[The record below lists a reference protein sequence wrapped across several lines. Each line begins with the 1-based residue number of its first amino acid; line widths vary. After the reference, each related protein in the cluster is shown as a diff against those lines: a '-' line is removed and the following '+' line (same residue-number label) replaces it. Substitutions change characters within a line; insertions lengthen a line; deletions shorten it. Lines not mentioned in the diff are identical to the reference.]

1 MKPSDV
7 QRTIEN
13 LENAL
18 SKHPDK
24 GYEIGTLEEAE
35 KFRKMRNGDPVR
47 HCEVYKEIGC
57 AHVDGYLCDMGTCDI
72 REKFLNG
79 TLEYLKKFD
88 WDSAVKNINSP
99 TDPMGKFPV
108 SYSTSEKNFS
118 NP

>member
-1 MKPSDV
+1 
-7 QRTIEN
+7 
-13 LENAL
+13 LG
-18 SKHPDK
+18 KHPDK

-35 KFRKMRNGDPVR
+35 KFRKMRNGDPVK

-57 AHVDGYLCDMGTCDI
+57 AHVDGYLCDMGTCGI

-88 WDSAVKNINSP
+88 WESAVKNINSP
-99 TDPMGKFPV
+99 ADPMGKFPV